1 MRIAMNGFG
10 RIGRC
15 VARMFAED
23 ETVELVAIN
32 DPGDHDQLVHLLR
45 YDSAHGRCLE
55 AERTSEGFRL
65 GRQSPRLLAEYEP
78 SKLPWKELN
87 IDVVLECS
95 GRFTTREMAA
105 KHLDA
110 GAERVVIS
118 APGKNADATI
128 VFGINQHLVTSDRR
142 VLSNASCT
150 TNCLAPVVKVL
161 DDSFGIVAGT
171 LTTVHAVTNDQR
183 LLDLPHPKDYRR
195 ARAAIANIVPTS
207 TGAASALKLVFPEAE
222 WAIHGMAVR
231 VPVIDVSMI
240 DLVITTKAPV
250 TVERVNDAFRQA
262 AQSDLAGVLRVE
274 DDPIVSSD
282 LIGTSHSSIIDAGLT
297 ATNGDHLLRVVSW
310 YDNEWGFSARMVD
323 LVHHIGRLGRSQ

>member
-15 VARMFAED
+15 VARLLAD
-23 ETVELVAIN
+23 DPHIDLVAVN

-45 YDSAHGRCLE
+45 YDSAHGRDLR
-55 AERTSEGFRL
+55 AERTADGFRI
-65 GRQSPRLLAEYEP
+65 GRQAPQMLAEFAPER
-78 SKLPWKELN
+78 LPWKALG

-95 GRFTTREMAA
+95 GHFTSREGAK

-110 GAERVVIS
+110 GAKRVVIS
-118 APGKNADATI
+118 APGKGVDATI
-128 VFGINQHLVTSDRR
+128 VYGLNQHLLTPDTQVI
-142 VLSNASCT
+142 SNASCT
-150 TNCLAPVVKVL
+150 TNCLAPVVKVI
-161 DDSFGIVAGT
+161 DDTFGIEAGT

-207 TGAASALKLVFPEAE
+207 TGAAKALKLVFPEAA
-222 WAIHGMAVR
+222 WSIHGMAVR

-240 DLVITTKAPV
+240 DLVVTTRLPV
-250 TVERVNDAFRQA
+250 TVEAVNTAFKSA
-262 AQSDLAGVLRVE
+262 AENSLAGVLAVE
-274 DDPIVSSD
+274 EDPVVSSD
-282 LIGTSHSSIIDAGLT
+282 LLGTTHSSIVDLGLT

-323 LVHHIGRLGRSQ
+323 LTHFLRTNG

>member
-15 VARMFAED
+15 IARLLAD
-23 ETVELVAIN
+23 EPNLDLIAVN

-45 YDSAHGRCLE
+45 YDSAHGRCD
-55 AERTSEGFRL
+55 AAQRTADGFEL
-65 GRQSPRLLAEYEP
+65 GRQSPRLLSEFEP
-78 SKLPWKELN
+78 EKLPWKDLG
-87 IDVVLECS
+87 IDLVLECS
-95 GRFTTREMAA
+95 GRFTARDLAA
-105 KHLDA
+105 KHLEA
-110 GAERVVIS
+110 GAGRVIIS
-118 APGKNADATI
+118 APGKDADATI
-128 VFGINQHLVTSDRR
+128 VFGINQHLIQEETL

-150 TNCLAPVVKVL
+150 TNCLAPVVSVL
-161 DDSFGIVAGT
+161 DAAFGIAGGT

-207 TGAASALKLVFPEAE
+207 TGAAKALKLVFPDAP
-222 WAIHGMAVR
+222 WSIHGMAVR

-240 DLVITTKAPV
+240 DLVITTRHPV
-250 TVERVNDAFRQA
+250 TVEAANQAFREA
-262 AQSDLAGVLRVE
+262 ASGSLSGVLAVE
-274 DDPIVSSD
+274 EDPVVSSD
-282 LIGTSHSSIIDAGLT
+282 LLGTTPSSIVDLGLT

-323 LVHHIGRLGRSQ
+323 LARYLHDKA